1 MNISNNIYDFVEIG
15 TSDFDTEIQKATDI
29 TKGLSIEPVIYYLN
43 RLPNKLNVKKLNCAI
58 TDFNGFIDF
67 YHVPVENFGKSKNL
81 RLPCWAKGCNTV
93 NQYHHTIE
101 KLILDK
107 NLDPDEFF
115 VKTVVEAKT
124 LYTCLLEEK
133 VETIKLLKI
142 DTEGHDC
149 VILKKFAEEI
159 INNNSYYLLPEII
172 KFESNTLTNKKDVN
186 EIKEIYINLNYYV
199 KFSGG
204 DTILQKK

>member
-1 MNISNNIYDFVEIG
+1 MNNNIYDFVEIG
-15 TSDFDTEIQKATDI
+15 TSDFYTEIQKATDL

-43 RLPNKLNVKKLNCAI
+43 RLPDKLNVKKLNCAI
-58 TDFNGFIDF
+58 TDFNGIIDF
-67 YHVPVENFGKSKNL
+67 YHIPVENYTKVKNF
-81 RLPCWAKGCNTV
+81 RLPCWAKGCSTV
-93 NQYHHTIE
+93 NNYHPFI
-101 KLILDK
+101 KQLILDK

-133 VETIKLLKI
+133 VETIKFLKI

-159 INNNSYYLLPEII
+159 INNNTLNLLPDTIQ
-172 KFESNTLTNKKDVN
+172 FESNTLSNKKDVD
-186 EIKEIYINLNYYV
+186 EIVNIYNKLNYYV
-199 KFSGG
+199 KKRCG
-204 DTILQKK
+204 DTILKKK